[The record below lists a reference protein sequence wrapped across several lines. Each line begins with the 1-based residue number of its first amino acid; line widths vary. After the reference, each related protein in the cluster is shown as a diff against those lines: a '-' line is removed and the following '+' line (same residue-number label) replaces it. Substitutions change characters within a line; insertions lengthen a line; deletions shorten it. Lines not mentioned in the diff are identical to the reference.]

1 MAKHHVLAKFTNGA
15 QMTLCY
21 ARGYQKRDTL
31 NGLVSG
37 KFFDTLPADE
47 QCSHCRKARA
57 ADLAKKAK
65 AAA

>member
-1 MAKHHVLAKFTNGA
+1 MAKLHVLIKMTNGT

-37 KFFDTLPADE
+37 KFFDE
-47 QCSHCRKARA
+47 QPREQQCEHCRRAREQ
-57 ADLAKKAK
+57 DKAKKAAK
-65 AAA
+65 

>member
-1 MAKHHVLAKFTNGA
+1 MAKMHVLAKFTNGA

-37 KFFDTLPADE
+37 KFFDTLPREE
-47 QCSHCRKARA
+47 QCEHCRRARE
-57 ADLAKKAK
+57 ADKAKKAK
-65 AAA
+65 QS